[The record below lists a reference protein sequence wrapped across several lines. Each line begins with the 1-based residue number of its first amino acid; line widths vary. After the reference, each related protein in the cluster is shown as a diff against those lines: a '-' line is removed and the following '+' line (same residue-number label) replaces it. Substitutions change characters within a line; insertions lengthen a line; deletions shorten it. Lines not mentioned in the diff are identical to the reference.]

1 VFRVPLQCGRFRVPI
16 KSVSPATVVIYEHL
30 CRGAPRNALSLGTI
44 AHWRSSLIIV
54 LACCAAAGFAT
65 GFVLRLP
72 AFIILC
78 LLTVAIYAVFR
89 AGIEGGLELTYHLV
103 LVGIAFQLGYFVA
116 IVTQALLR
124 SLSRSKRLRA
134 NNAPRRE
141 RERDSHQEG

>member
-1 VFRVPLQCGRFRVPI
+1 M
-16 KSVSPATVVIYEHL
+16 
-30 CRGAPRNALSLGTI
+30 
-44 AHWRSSLIIV
+44 IIV

-89 AGIEGGLELTYHLV
+89 AGIEGGWELAYHLV
-103 LVGIAFQLGYFVA
+103 LVGLAFQIGYFVA
-116 IVTQALLR
+116 IVTQTLLR
-124 SLSRSKRLRA
+124 NLSRSKRLRA